1 VNISSAQGSYSI
13 TSSDSVTVEL
23 GGAGGTGVIAQD
35 ISLVY
40 PDVITLPSGSYDNT
54 ITIDGSVFSNIWVTT
69 IPFENG
75 FPEWDDFQ
83 NMCKEYPGLEQ
94 AYEKLKTFYVLC
106 KDEWDHKQKGQK

>member
-13 TSSDSVTVEL
+13 TSSDIVTVGS
-23 GGAGGTGVIAQD
+23 GGAVGAGVIAQD

-40 PDVITLPSGSYDNT
+40 PDVITLPSGSDNT
-54 ITIDGSVFSNIWVTT
+54 FTIDSSVFSNIWVTT